1 MTGWGRGYLDVV
13 RTTSR
18 SRLPPHAQAG
28 RGGAE
33 AAWVLGRRDTR
44 GKRGYDGSF
53 CAGMTDLFCAG
64 MTDLFCAGVAG
75 AGSAGVTERAGAG
88 MVEAGAGLW
97 VTENVGWGALIKAWV

>member
-1 MTGWGRGYLDVV
+1 
-13 RTTSR
+13 
-18 SRLPPHAQAG
+18 
-28 RGGAE
+28 
-33 AAWVLGRRDTR
+33 
-44 GKRGYDGSF
+44 
-53 CAGMTDLFCAG
+53 